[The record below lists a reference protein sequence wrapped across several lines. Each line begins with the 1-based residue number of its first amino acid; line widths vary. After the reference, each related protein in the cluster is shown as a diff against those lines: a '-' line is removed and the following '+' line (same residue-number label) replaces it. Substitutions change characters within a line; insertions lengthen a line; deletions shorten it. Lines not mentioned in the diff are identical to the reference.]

1 MHDHETVKLLFALED
16 YGETVKGNVNDPPK
30 GEAHIELLS
39 YALPGE
45 PQKTRIIVRG
55 NIGRGQE
62 KRLIL
67 LGTE

>member
-16 YGETVKGNVNDPPK
+16 YSGTIKGKVNDPQK
-30 GEAHIELLS
+30 GEAHIELMS
-39 YALPGE
+39 YSLPAE
-45 PQKTRIIVRG
+45 PQKSRIIVRG

>member
-1 MHDHETVKLLFALED
+1 MHDH
-16 YGETVKGNVNDPPK
+16 ETVKGNVNDPLK

-39 YALPGE
+39 YALPVE
-45 PQKTRIIVRG
+45 PQKSRIIVRG
-55 NIGRGQE
+55 NIGGGQE